1 MTNQARGRKISEFP
15 ADTTLPANTEIS
27 FVADGVNY
35 RITLADFQ
43 ASIGV
48 TGTIVQDGDVTSVP
62 ILDVQGAIN
71 NIRNIEAGAGIS
83 ASVSPENGVLI
94 EHNFQSG
101 TGGQP
106 ILTNPSAASPQIGN
120 VIAGANISVAAV
132 AGGVQVTASNS
143 PIPATAVIV
152 SSMSDFP
159 EDVAGVITLPA
170 NTYYM
175 LMADVSTVN
184 RFDVS
189 AGGISIQS
197 INNAYP
203 AKITYTGSGDM
214 FTGSGVSFVLS
225 NIRLSA
231 TSGQV
236 FNMTDSTGLA
246 LFSLSNVVIDSC
258 NKLGAIAGSSFGEIR
273 ISTLYAN
280 SVITDGFN
288 FGSATVIKFSAKD
301 IVATVASGVL
311 FKLGTAV
318 FNDFTLNRAR
328 VDLAVGV
335 SLLSGAAASANIS
348 SGSLGT
354 VINCKTTGSGT
365 PLSTIAVTDNRWQ
378 FLANSKIQDTRPSG
392 LISLNSNATAT
403 TISVSGT
410 AVKANGNNAWVN
422 KGTSQFT
429 AAVDGKLTYTGE
441 KAAIMSISITASIS
455 PSSGTKSVSGYIA
468 VNGAII
474 AETKSTAS
482 DVSTIT
488 TIYNMIWNRT
498 FATNDYIEF
507 WVADNTDT
515 TGVVVVDAVIRIA

>member
-1 MTNQARGRKISEFP
+1 MTNQASGRKISEFP
-15 ADTTLPANTEIS
+15 AGTSLPSDAVLNFVSSGINYQIPLSS
-27 FVADGVNY
+27 FQSS
-35 RITLADFQ
+35 L
-43 ASIGV
+43 GV
-48 TGTIVQDGDVTSVP
+48 TGTIVQDGSVTAIP
-62 ILDVQGAIN
+62 ILDTQGSVN
-71 NIRNIEAGAGIS
+71 NIRNIEPGSGIS
-83 ASVSPENGVLI
+83 ASISAENGVTI
-94 EHNFQSG
+94 EHNFQAG
-101 TGGQP
+101 AGGEP
-106 ILTNPSAASPQIGN
+106 IFVNLSSASPQIGN
-120 VIAGANISVAAV
+120 IIAGANISVATV
-132 AGGVQVTASNS
+132 AGGVQVTASSS
-143 PIPATAVIV
+143 PIPSTAVIV

-159 EDVAGVITLPA
+159 EAVAGVITLPA

-203 AKITYTGSGDM
+203 AKMTYTGSGDM

-225 NIRLSA
+225 NIKLSA

-236 FNMTDSTGLA
+236 FNMTDSAGLA

-258 NKLGAIAGSSFGEIR
+258 NKLGVIAGSSFGEIR

-288 FGSATVIKFSAKD
+288 FGSATVVKFSAKD
-301 IVATVASGVL
+301 VVATVAAGVL

-318 FNDFTLNRAR
+318 FSDFTLNRAR
-328 VDLAVGV
+328 VDLSGGV

-354 VINCKTTGSGT
+354 VINCKTTGAGT

-378 FLANSKIQDTRPSG
+378 FMANSKIQDTRPSG
-392 LISLNSNATAT
+392 LISLNGNAAAT
-403 TISVSGT
+403 TISVAGT
-410 AVKANGNNAWVN
+410 AVKANGNNAWAN

-455 PSSGTKSVSGYIA
+455 PSSATKSVSGYIA

-474 AETKSTAS
+474 SETKSTAS

>member
-1 MTNQARGRKISEFP
+1 MTNRTRGRKISEFP
-15 ADTTLPANTEIS
+15 SATTLPANTEIS
-27 FVADGVNY
+27 FIADGVNY
-35 RITLADFQ
+35 QIPLAEFQ
-43 ASIGV
+43 SSLGV
-48 TGTIVQDGDVTSVP
+48 TGTIVQDGDITGVP
-62 ILDVQGAIN
+62 ILDTQGSVN
-71 NIRNIEAGAGIS
+71 NIRNIESGAGIS

-94 EHNFQSG
+94 EHNFQAG

-106 ILTNPSAASPQIGN
+106 ILTNSSASSPQIGN
-120 VIAGANISVAAV
+120 IIAGANISVAAV
-132 AGGVQVTASNS
+132 SGGVQVTASSS
-143 PIPATAVIV
+143 PIPVTAVIV

-159 EDVAGVITLPA
+159 AAVTGVITLPA

-197 INNAYP
+197 INNSYP
-203 AKITYTGSGDM
+203 AKITYTGSVDM
-214 FTGSGVSFVLS
+214 FTGVGASFIMS
-225 NIRLSA
+225 NIKIA
-231 TSGQV
+231 AASGQV
-236 FNMTDSTGLA
+236 FNLTDNTGLA

-258 NKLGAIAGSSFGEIR
+258 NKLGVIAGSSFGEIR

-301 IVATVASGVL
+301 IVATVAAGVL

-318 FNDFTLNRAR
+318 FSDFALNRAR
-328 VDLAVGV
+328 VDLAGGV

-354 VINCKTTGSGT
+354 VINCKTTGAGT

-392 LISLNSNATAT
+392 LISLNGNATAT
-403 TISVSGT
+403 TISVAGT

-441 KAAIMSISITASIS
+441 KDAIMSISITASIS